1 MLPPLPRT
9 ARPRRTGIPL
19 RFLVPVALLLAAA
32 AAGAAIA
39 VILTN
44 GENPTAQVRTVTGP
58 AGTTTV
64 QQTVTQ
70 PTPPPPPP
78 PPPPPAATAGLDGHT
93 LNDRGYSL
101 QQRGDYASA
110 LPLLQQAVRK
120 LDGTGPADP
129 YEGYANYNLGYT
141 LYGLGRCS
149 EAVTYLSR
157 AEQLE
162 PDRHEPKQLR
172 KRAERC

>member
-1 MLPPLPRT
+1 M
-9 ARPRRTGIPL
+9 
-19 RFLVPVALLLAAA
+19 
-32 AAGAAIA
+32 
-39 VILTN
+39 
-44 GENPTAQVRTVTGP
+44 RTVTGP

-70 PTPPPPPP
+70 PAPPPPPP

-101 QQRGDYASA
+101 QQRGDYTGA

-120 LDGTGPADP
+120 LAGTGPADP
-129 YEGYANYNLGYT
+129 YEGFANYNLGYT
-141 LYGLGRCS
+141 LYRLGRCP

-162 PDRHEPKQLR
+162 PGRHEPRQFR

>member
-1 MLPPLPRT
+1 MRL
-9 ARPRRTGIPL
+9 ANAEVPL
-19 RFLVPVALLLAAA
+19 RLKSPSRPCP
-32 AAGAAIA
+32 IA
-39 VILTN
+39 SWSSTP
-44 GENPTAQVRTVTGP
+44 GQPGPSTTVTGP

-70 PTPPPPPP
+70 PAHPAPPP

-101 QQRGDYASA
+101 QQRGDYTGA

-120 LDGTGPADP
+120 LGGAGPADP

-141 LYGLGRCS
+141 LYRLGRCP

-162 PDRHEPKQLR
+162 PNRHEPRQIR